1 MTKPFISKLNPK
13 LFWDTDI
20 SKLEDI
26 ASRRLIIERV
36 FSLGDVDEIRM
47 VLQHYGDEAVADELT
62 RVNYLDPKTLNFAS
76 KLLNF
81 PQTSF
86 KCYKRK
92 QSHQAHWNN
101 SKL

>member
-1 MTKPFISKLNPK
+1 MTEPFISKLNPR

-20 SKLEDI
+20 SKLDDI

-47 VLQHYGDEAVADELT
+47 VLQHYGDETVAAELT

-76 KLLNF
+76 TLLDI
-81 PQTSF
+81 PLTAF

-92 QSHQAHWNN
+92 LSHPGHW
-101 SKL
+101 SS